1 MDMNERPIAV
11 ELGHAHLYVRA
22 VDRSVDFYKR
32 VIGLRQTE
40 RIGDALAF
48 LSSSEKHHTL
58 ALQALG
64 ETAGP
69 QLPGTVGLYHVA
81 FELPDAAALD
91 NALDRLDAEG
101 VGWQAVDHGISWAVY
116 FDDPDG
122 NGLELYVD
130 RRHYGGGR
138 KEWRGVT
145 TRLPRERIHQAA
157 ETAAGRTAPKV

>member
-1 MDMNERPIAV
+1 MTETPIAV

-22 VDRSVDFYKR
+22 LDRSIDFYTK
-32 VIGLRQTE
+32 VIGLRKTE

-64 ETAGP
+64 ENAGS
-69 QLPGTVGLYHVA
+69 QSPGTVGLYHVA
-81 FELPDAAALD
+81 FELPSPTALD
-91 NALDRLDAEG
+91 SALDRLDAER
-101 VGWQAVDHGISWAVY
+101 VAWQAVDHGISWAVY

-130 RRHYGGGR
+130 RRHHGTGQT
-138 KEWRGVT
+138 EWRGVT
-145 TRLPRERIHQAA
+145 TMLPRDRIRRAA
-157 ETAAGRTAPKV
+157 ETEAGLKAPRS

>member
-1 MDMNERPIAV
+1 MNETPGSV
-11 ELGHAHLYVRA
+11 ELGHAHIFVRA
-22 VDRSVDFYKR
+22 LDRATGFYTK
-32 VIGLRQTE
+32 VVGLREIE

-48 LSSSEKHHTL
+48 LSSSQKHHTL

-69 QLPGTVGLYHVA
+69 PMPGTVGLYHVA

-91 NALDRLDAEG
+91 DALDRLDAET
-101 VGWQAVDHGISWAVY
+101 VAWQAVDHGISWAVY

-130 RRHYGGGR
+130 RRDHPGGR
-138 KEWRGVT
+138 KEWRGAT
-145 TRLPRERIHQAA
+145 TTLPRERIRKAA
-157 ETAAGRTAPKV
+157 ETKASWRGSRS